1 MSESTD
7 SPKIL
12 VDSDWKAQAQAE
24 KAKLAEKDAKAQ
36 PAPGKGTAAPGQP
49 PSPGQLPAAS
59 FETLVSTMVTQAIY
73 GLGGIADPRTGQP
86 VIDLELARHQID
98 LLGVLQDKT
107 EGNLSDD
114 EKDLL
119 GQTLYELRSRYV
131 QISTAVRNG
140 GLGESPTGPAS
151 NPPVTPTV

>member
-1 MSESTD
+1 MTESED

-36 PAPGKGTAAPGQP
+36 TAAGSASTGDP
-49 PSPGQLPAAS
+49 PAPGQLPPAS

-73 GLGGIADPRTGQP
+73 GLGGIADPRSGQP

-98 LLGVLQDKT
+98 LLGVLQEKT
-107 EGNLSDD
+107 EGNLTDE

-140 GLGESPTGPAS
+140 AIGDPAATPPPTSPPPGP
-151 NPPVTPTV
+151 

>member
-1 MSESTD
+1 MTDSDD

-36 PAPGKGTAAPGQP
+36 ADPGPSAPGDP
-49 PSPGQLPAAS
+49 PAPGQLPPAS

-98 LLGVLQDKT
+98 LLGVLQTKT
-107 EGNLSDD
+107 EGNLSDE

-140 GLGESPTGPAS
+140 AIGDPTAGSP
-151 NPPVTPTV
+151 PPPPPTP

>member
-1 MSESTD
+1 MPDADD

-24 KAKLAEKDAKAQ
+24 KAKLAEKDAKTQADAASS
-36 PAPGKGTAAPGQP
+36 APGEA
-49 PSPGQLPAAS
+49 PSPGQLPPAS

-98 LLGVLQDKT
+98 LLGVLQTKT
-107 EGNLSDD
+107 DGNLADD

-119 GQTLYELRSRYV
+119 DQTLYELRSRYV

-140 GLGESPTGPAS
+140 AIGDAAGPAVPPTP
-151 NPPVTPTV
+151 NP

>member
-1 MSESTD
+1 MTDSSD

-36 PAPGKGTAAPGQP
+36 PAAGSASPGDP
-49 PSPGQLPAAS
+49 PSPGQLPPAS

-98 LLGVLQDKT
+98 LLGVLQSKT
-107 EGNLSDD
+107 EGNLDDD

-140 GLGESPTGPAS
+140 AVGGAPSDPLGGPAT
-151 NPPVTPTV
+151 PPPPA